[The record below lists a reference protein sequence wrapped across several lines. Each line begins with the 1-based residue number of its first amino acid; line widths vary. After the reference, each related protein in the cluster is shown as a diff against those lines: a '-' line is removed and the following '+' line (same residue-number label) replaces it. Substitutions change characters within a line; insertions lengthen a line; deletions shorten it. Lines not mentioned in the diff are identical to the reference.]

1 MDELERNLVQASIDG
16 IIVNDML
23 GNVLIFN
30 EGAAR
35 ILGYRVLYERLSY
48 RADGAIVGLSFRTAK

>member
-1 MDELERNLVQASIDG
+1 MDELERNLVQASMDG

-30 EGAAR
+30 DGAGK
-35 ILGYRVLYERLSY
+35 ILGYGPEEVIGKIKVS
-48 RADGAIVGLSFRTAK
+48 G